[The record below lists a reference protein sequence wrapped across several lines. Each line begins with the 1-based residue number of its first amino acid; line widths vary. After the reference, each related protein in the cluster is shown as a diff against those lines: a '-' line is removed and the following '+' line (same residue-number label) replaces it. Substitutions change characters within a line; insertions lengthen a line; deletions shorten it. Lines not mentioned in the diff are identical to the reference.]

1 MQDEYKEQSFL
12 KSFLDIRPYMEVVF
26 QRQVIQEQIYGYDR
40 IRMIVE
46 EIDDGYNADQV
57 SNSRMVI
64 LILSILQHCTFDSEE
79 IIDIVMNSHFLEV
92 VFKILYINYYREE
105 GDPSPTL
112 NIHITEKLI
121 IILYKILIMNNIF
134 IDRYIDLGIV
144 DLFSS
149 IIDTFPQKFKSP
161 FFNLLL
167 YVIQNTTKL
176 NEISEDSLNN
186 LISCMDSLLF
196 SIDPILKKNSAEIL
210 CHLSKVSPLLSKKQ
224 QNRLVFILKE
234 LVEVN
239 MSDLDLYITISCYN
253 ILNLRNSDQIDD
265 IDFFIYVMKRHINNN
280 SPEIMNYAIEM
291 LILISFKFDQFDN
304 VFQDIGPDTII
315 KCLES
320 QHFPNKVSMINYLM
334 EIYNFNKPSFQHI
347 VQSDVIHA
355 IMYQF
360 INEYTKVKEQMLRF
374 IKLMFE
380 SGFVNVDN
388 FIDEQFLETLLS
400 IIESSP
406 KIQHLCIET
415 LLFLSR
421 KDIFID
427 TMMRIDGYAV
437 LDDIMMDTD
446 DETTQIINV
455 IISRANLDS

>member
-26 QRQVIQEQIYGYDR
+26 QRQVIQEQIYGDDR

-176 NEISEDSLNN
+176 NEISEYSLNN
-186 LISCMDSLLF
+186 LISCVDSLLF
-196 SIDPILKKNSAEIL
+196 SIDPILKKNSAERFLHFYRKSNKIDL
-210 CHLSKVSPLLSKKQ
+210 FSFSKSS
-224 QNRLVFILKE
+224 LK
-234 LVEVN
+234 
-239 MSDLDLYITISCYN
+239 ST
-253 ILNLRNSDQIDD
+253 
-265 IDFFIYVMKRHINNN
+265 
-280 SPEIMNYAIEM
+280 
-291 LILISFKFDQFDN
+291 
-304 VFQDIGPDTII
+304 
-315 KCLES
+315 
-320 QHFPNKVSMINYLM
+320 
-334 EIYNFNKPSFQHI
+334 
-347 VQSDVIHA
+347 
-355 IMYQF
+355 
-360 INEYTKVKEQMLRF
+360 
-374 IKLMFE
+374 
-380 SGFVNVDN
+380 
-388 FIDEQFLETLLS
+388 
-400 IIESSP
+400 
-406 KIQHLCIET
+406 
-415 LLFLSR
+415 
-421 KDIFID
+421 
-427 TMMRIDGYAV
+427 
-437 LDDIMMDTD
+437 
-446 DETTQIINV
+446 
-455 IISRANLDS
+455 